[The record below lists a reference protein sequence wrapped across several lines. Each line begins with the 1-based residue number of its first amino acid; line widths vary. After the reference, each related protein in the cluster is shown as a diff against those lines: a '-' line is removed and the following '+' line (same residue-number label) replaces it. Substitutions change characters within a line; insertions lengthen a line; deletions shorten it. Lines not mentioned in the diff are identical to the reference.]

1 MRKKRL
7 VGIAVA
13 AALAVSALGVGTAS
27 AASKAKLNVVH
38 GIPGVDVNVCVNG
51 AEAIPDFNPG
61 EVVTGVALAAGLYD
75 LKIVAQADN
84 CGDAAILQ
92 ANDVELTAGKDY
104 SAVAHLDK
112 SGDPTLALFKNNVN
126 ELKKGNARLTVRHTA
141 AAPKVDVWANGSVLL
156 EDVPNGASATMTVPT
171 GVYATWVSLP
181 GEYEPVIGPDVFK
194 LRKGMAY
201 QVYAWGN
208 GTAGFDFAVIA
219 IEVGVK

>member
-1 MRKKRL
+1 MRKKRF

-84 CGDAAILQ
+84 CGDAAIWRR
-92 ANDVELTAGKDY
+92 T
-104 SAVAHLDK
+104 
-112 SGDPTLALFKNNVN
+112 
-126 ELKKGNARLTVRHTA
+126 
-141 AAPKVDVWANGSVLL
+141 
-156 EDVPNGASATMTVPT
+156 
-171 GVYATWVSLP
+171 TWS
-181 GEYEPVIGPDVFK
+181 
-194 LRKGMAY
+194 
-201 QVYAWGN
+201 
-208 GTAGFDFAVIA
+208 
-219 IEVGVK
+219 